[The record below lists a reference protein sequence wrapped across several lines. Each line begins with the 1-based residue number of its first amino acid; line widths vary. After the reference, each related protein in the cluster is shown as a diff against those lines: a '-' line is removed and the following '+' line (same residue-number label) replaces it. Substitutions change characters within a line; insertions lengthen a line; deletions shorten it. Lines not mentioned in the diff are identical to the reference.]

1 MHLKLGMHLKVPR
14 ASKGVMGVT
23 AVYGGPAYGFW
34 QREIRKPEIENK
46 IPAYGSSVL
55 YGFGC

>member
-1 MHLKLGMHLKVPR
+1 
-14 ASKGVMGVT
+14 MGVT